1 MVLQRTTTHP
11 RALSLQMTRKVYVL
25 RKAKQPPPP
34 WAMIAQQVRNL
45 QGDRPYWKVC
55 RDVFNRLE
63 NPSATT
69 NDAYRKCGRTRVL
82 TKPICK
88 WIVAR
93 MLSLRRKMEIHS
105 TGLQALLAKEK
116 NIIVHDS
123 SIRKVLKNAGY
134 KYLPRGKKPKYD
146 TKQKLKREAFGKKY
160 ANKSQREID
169 DAIHFFIDGV
179 VFSSPPKNDIERE
192 NYCRSDIRKTWR
204 RPDEHD
210 IEELAGYDN
219 YVKQAPHN
227 RIVPMWGGIS
237 SGGFASVLWHEDRKT
252 NDEEW
257 SNAVNNRCLIDA
269 LKAVNPLKK
278 SGPWKIICDNES
290 FLRAPESRKAYRRFG
305 IDLIEIPPRS
315 PDLNPVEKM
324 WGWVRKQLR
333 ARDLRDFAQGVPVL
347 GKVAYRER
355 LRRLL
360 RSSRA
365 QAVAKNIA
373 KNFRTVCK
381 RVVKAKGA
389 AVKG

>member
-1 MVLQRTTTHP
+1 MAHR
-11 RALSLQMTRKVYVL
+11 VYVL
-25 RKAKQPPPP
+25 RKGKQPPPP
-34 WAMIAQQVRNL
+34 WPEIAGQVRNR

-63 NPSATT
+63 KPSASTK
-69 NDAYRKCGRTRVL
+69 DAYHKCGRAPVL

-134 KYLPRGKKPKYD
+134 KYLARGKKPKYNAEQ
-146 TKQKLKREAFGKKY
+146 KQKREAFGKKY

-169 DAIHFFIDGV
+169 DTIQFFMDGV
-179 VFSSPPKNDIERE
+179 VWTVPPKNETDRE
-192 NYCRSDIRKTWR
+192 NYCRSDIRKVWR

-210 IEELAGYDN
+210 LEELAGYDKFS
-219 YVKQAPHN
+219 KQVPHN
-227 RIVPMWGGIS
+227 KIVPMWGGIS
-237 SGGFASVLWHEDRKT
+237 RGGFASVLWHEHRKT
-252 NDEEW
+252 NDDEW
-257 SNAVNNRCLIDA
+257 SNAVNDRSLINA
-269 LKAVNPLKK
+269 LKAVNPGKR
-278 SGPWKIICDNES
+278 SGPWKIISDNEG
-290 FLRAPESRKAYRRFG
+290 FLRAGESKKTYRRLG
-305 IDLIEIPPRS
+305 IHLIAIPPRS

-324 WGWVRKQLR
+324 WGWVRKELR
-333 ARDLRDFAQGVPVL
+333 ARDLRDFAEGVPVL
-347 GKVAYRER
+347 GKVAYRDR
-355 LRRLL
+355 IKRLL
-360 RSSRA
+360 RTSRA

-373 KNFRTVCK
+373 KNFRTQCK

-389 AVKG
+389 AVRG